1 MENTGNFKVFITD
14 DDIFC
19 LNMYEQYLSELQYI
33 DLSLFH
39 NGQSC
44 LDNLKLKPDLIFLDH
59 NMANMNGLEVLKKI
73 KEISPQT
80 HVVMVS
86 SQESINIAI
95 TSLKFGAFDYVVK
108 DSNVSLRLKNIVMKV
123 YLLKNDVNKN
133 ESSGSMKFR
142 FFK

>member
-1 MENTGNFKVFITD
+1 
-14 DDIFC
+14 
-19 LNMYEQYLSELQYI
+19 
-33 DLSLFH
+33 
-39 NGQSC
+39 
-44 LDNLKLKPDLIFLDH
+44 
-59 NMANMNGLEVLKKI
+59 MANMNGLEVLKKI